1 MNFLV
6 AQMISC
12 YNPFETK
19 ERNLIKIYSFEK
31 GIHMKA
37 ISKMKSLILKYR
49 HAWVLLYGLIYMPW
63 FCYLEKRQTIHYL
76 IHSPLDDYIPFVE
89 YFIIPYL
96 LWFVFL
102 AVTGAYFF
110 FTNRRDFYRLAAF
123 LCSGMTIFLIVCTIF
138 PNGLNLRPVTFERD
152 NIFIRLVQ
160 FVYKNDTPTNVLPS
174 IHVYNSLAAFMAIKR
189 SKLARKQK
197 GWAWGTGILTVL
209 IILATVFL
217 KQHSM
222 FDGVCALALYVVT
235 DKLCYGVNPET
246 ERSKVRNQLI

>member
-1 MNFLV
+1 M
-6 AQMISC
+6 QSI
-12 YNPFETK
+12 TK
-19 ERNLIKIYSFEK
+19 IKQF
-31 GIHMKA
+31 
-37 ISKMKSLILKYR
+37 ILRYR
-49 HAWVLLYGLIYMPW
+49 HAWVLLYSFIYMPW
-63 FCYLEKRQTIHYL
+63 FCYLEKHRFSHYYL

-89 YFIIPYL
+89 YFIVPYL
-96 LWFVFL
+96 LWFLFI
-102 AVTGAYFF
+102 AVTIAYFF
-110 FTNRRDFYRLAAF
+110 FTDKKGYYQLTAF
-123 LCSGMTIFLIVCTIF
+123 LFTGMTIFLIICTVF
-138 PNGLNLRPVTFERD
+138 PNELNLRPHTFAND
-152 NIFIRLVQ
+152 TVFTRLVQ
-160 FVYKNDTPTNVLPS
+160 QLYSTDTPTNVLPS

-235 DKLCYGVNPET
+235 DKLCYGVNTET

>member
-1 MNFLV
+1 MKREVIIIKEIIARKKTLLCRV
-6 AQMISC
+6 AVILGFCIFYLSGFSWLE
-12 YNPFETK
+12 N
-19 ERNLIKIYSFEK
+19 RHVS
-31 GIHMKA
+31 GIHITA
-37 ISKMKSLILKYR
+37 C
-49 HAWVLLYGLIYMPW
+49 A
-63 FCYLEKRQTIHYL
+63 
-76 IHSPLDDYIPFVE
+76 LDYKIPFQE
-89 YFIIPYL
+89 IFIIPYL
-96 LWFVFL
+96 LWFVYIAATVIYAL
-102 AVTGAYFF
+102 AGT
-110 FTNRRDFYRLAAF
+110 LA
-123 LCSGMTIFLIVCTIF
+123 LGMTLFLVVSAIY

>member
-1 MNFLV
+1 MKREVIIIKEIIARKKTLLCRV
-6 AQMISC
+6 AVILGFCIFYLSGFSWLE
-12 YNPFETK
+12 N
-19 ERNLIKIYSFEK
+19 RHVS
-31 GIHMKA
+31 GIHITA
-37 ISKMKSLILKYR
+37 C
-49 HAWVLLYGLIYMPW
+49 A
-63 FCYLEKRQTIHYL
+63 
-76 IHSPLDDYIPFVE
+76 LDYKIPFQE
-89 YFIIPYL
+89 IFIIPYL
-96 LWFVFL
+96 LWFVYIAATVIYFL
-102 AVTGAYFF
+102 LHEDENFNA
-110 FTNRRDFYRLAAF
+110 LAGTLA
-123 LCSGMTIFLIVCTIF
+123 LGMTLFLV
-138 PNGLNLRPVTFERD
+138 VSA

>member
-1 MNFLV
+1 MKREVIIIKETIARKKTLLCRV
-6 AQMISC
+6 AVILGFCIFYLSGFSWLE
-12 YNPFETK
+12 N
-19 ERNLIKIYSFEK
+19 RHVS
-31 GIHMKA
+31 GIHITA
-37 ISKMKSLILKYR
+37 C
-49 HAWVLLYGLIYMPW
+49 A
-63 FCYLEKRQTIHYL
+63 
-76 IHSPLDDYIPFVE
+76 LDYKIPFQE
-89 YFIIPYL
+89 IFIIPYL
-96 LWFVFL
+96 LWFVYIAATVIYFL
-102 AVTGAYFF
+102 LHEDENFNA
-110 FTNRRDFYRLAAF
+110 LAGTLA
-123 LCSGMTIFLIVCTIF
+123 LGMTLFLVVSAIY

>member
-1 MNFLV
+1 MKREVIIIKEIIARKKTLLCRV
-6 AQMISC
+6 AVILGFCIFYLSGFSWLE
-12 YNPFETK
+12 N
-19 ERNLIKIYSFEK
+19 RHVS
-31 GIHMKA
+31 GIHITA
-37 ISKMKSLILKYR
+37 C
-49 HAWVLLYGLIYMPW
+49 A
-63 FCYLEKRQTIHYL
+63 
-76 IHSPLDDYIPFVE
+76 LDYKIPFQE
-89 YFIIPYL
+89 IFIIPYL
-96 LWFVFL
+96 LWFVYIAATVIYFL
-102 AVTGAYFF
+102 LHEDENFNALAGAYFF

>member
-1 MNFLV
+1 MVCLYCGDGDLFLLHEDENFNALAGTLALGMTLFLV
-6 AQMISC
+6 VSA
-12 YNPFETK
+12 
-19 ERNLIKIYSFEK
+19 IY
-31 GIHMKA
+31 
-37 ISKMKSLILKYR
+37 
-49 HAWVLLYGLIYMPW
+49 
-63 FCYLEKRQTIHYL
+63 
-76 IHSPLDDYIPFVE
+76 
-89 YFIIPYL
+89 
-96 LWFVFL
+96 
-102 AVTGAYFF
+102 
-110 FTNRRDFYRLAAF
+110 
-123 LCSGMTIFLIVCTIF
+123 

>member
-1 MNFLV
+1 
-6 AQMISC
+6 
-12 YNPFETK
+12 
-19 ERNLIKIYSFEK
+19 
-31 GIHMKA
+31 MKA
-37 ISKMKSLILKYR
+37 KLNEIIKHGHLGII
-49 HAWVLLYGLIYMPW
+49 AAFFAIYMVA
-63 FCYLEKRQTIHYL
+63 FSYIENRDVHHYIVHTVLDEK
-76 IHSPLDDYIPFVE
+76 IPFCE

-96 LWFVFL
+96 LWFIFV
-102 AVTGAYFF
+102 AVTVLYFMF
-110 FTNRRDFYRLAAF
+110 FNQNKWKEYYQLMITLGI
-123 LCSGMTIFLIVCTIF
+123 GMTLFLVISLVF
-138 PNGLNLRPVTFERD
+138 PNGQDLRPVLSG
-152 NIFIRLVQ
+152 NSIFIQAVQ
-160 FVYKNDTPTNVLPS
+160 FIYHTDTPTNVLPS

-222 FDGVCALALYVVT
+222 FDGACALALYVVT

>member
-1 MNFLV
+1 MKREVIIIKEIIARKKTLLCRV
-6 AQMISC
+6 AVILGFCIFYLSGFSWLENRHIS
-12 YNPFETK
+12 
-19 ERNLIKIYSFEK
+19 
-31 GIHMKA
+31 GIHITA
-37 ISKMKSLILKYR
+37 C
-49 HAWVLLYGLIYMPW
+49 A
-63 FCYLEKRQTIHYL
+63 
-76 IHSPLDDYIPFVE
+76 LDYKIPFQE
-89 YFIIPYL
+89 IFIIPYL
-96 LWFVFL
+96 LWFVYIAATVIYFL
-102 AVTGAYFF
+102 LHEDENFNA
-110 FTNRRDFYRLAAF
+110 LAGTLA
-123 LCSGMTIFLIVCTIF
+123 LGMTLFLV
-138 PNGLNLRPVTFERD
+138 VSA
-152 NIFIRLVQ
+152 IRLVQ

-222 FDGVCALALYVVT
+222 FDGACALALYVVT